1 MAHSRAVDERLAR
14 NGYLTLHLMDEMRG
28 SVVLYMWGHSSFLLF
43 PKCQVDFPLVM

>member
-28 SVVLYMWGHSSFLLF
+28 SVVL
-43 PKCQVDFPLVM
+43 